1 VIWNKQRITWMTGL
15 AGSGIIAL
23 SMLITALFYSGRT
36 GEGYSPLNHFVSE
49 LGEVGISE
57 LAWLFNGGLVIG
69 GVLVVVSMIGL
80 ALHIRGW
87 FRYLVAAFGLLTGI
101 SGTLV
106 GIFPM
111 NQLDLHIAVALTFFN
126 TGWMITG
133 AFSLYALFGKGH
145 HFPRWLAIPGIITA
159 ITFVAFSNYNDPYI
173 TSTESLAEI
182 LGAARPDVWGIAVL
196 EWIVVLCILIW
207 IALVSEAVRRFPAE

>member
-1 VIWNKQRITWMTGL
+1 MTGL

-23 SMLITALFYSGRT
+23 SMLVTALLYSGRM
-36 GEGYSPLNHFVSE
+36 GEAFSPLNHFVSE

-57 LAWLFNGGLVIG
+57 SAWLFNGGLVLG
-69 GVLVVVSMIGL
+69 GALIVVAMLGL
-80 ALHIRGW
+80 ALHVAGW
-87 FRYLVAAFGLLTGI
+87 FRYVVAVLGLLTGI
-101 SGTLV
+101 AGTLV

-111 NQLDLHIAVALTFFN
+111 NQLDAHISVALTFFN

-145 HFPRWLAIPGIITA
+145 HFPRWLALPGIITA
-159 ITFVAFSNYNDPYI
+159 ITFIAFSNYRDPYI
-173 TSTESLAEI
+173 TSTESLSLM
-182 LGAARPDVWGIAVL
+182 LGEARPAVWGLVIL

-207 IALVSEAVRRFPAE
+207 IALVSEAVRRLPAE